1 MKKVL
6 IIAVTIVAVIVLGN
20 VLLASAQG
28 GNPPW
33 RPNGTCPLGYT
44 CPYTGTAPYGVPGGM
59 MGGRG
64 MTLAPGLRSGASAG
78 VGGYGAYTSTI
89 PYGVPGVPSGMMGMH
104 NFMMG
109 ANGMH
114 EQVWTAV
121 AKKLG
126 LTYAEL
132 NTALQNGQTVAQLAQ
147 AKGVSLSD
155 LKTAALDAMKASFAE
170 LVRQGVM
177 TQQQADGML
186 DRMDDMPMFNFDQG
200 FGPGMMSG
208 RGMMNG
214 RGSGGMMRGWQQPS
228 GPQG

>member
-6 IIAVTIVAVIVLGN
+6 IIAVTIVAVIALGN
-20 VLLASAQG
+20 VLLAAAQG

-33 RPNGTCPLGYT
+33 QPNGTCRTGYT
-44 CPYTGTAPYGVPGGM
+44 CPYSGTTPYGVPGGM
-59 MGGRG
+59 MNGRG
-64 MTLAPGLRSGASAG
+64 MM
-78 VGGYGAYTSTI
+78 GGYGTYTNTI
-89 PYGVPGVPSGMMGMH
+89 PGGMMGPY
-104 NFMMG
+104 NSMMG

-126 LTYAEL
+126 MTYAEL

-155 LKTAALDAMKASFAE
+155 LKTAALDAMKASFAD
-170 LVRQGVM
+170 LVKQGTM
-177 TQQQADGML
+177 TQEQADWML
-186 DRMDDMPMFNFDQG
+186 DHMDDMPMFNFDQG
-200 FGPGMMSG
+200 FGPGMMGG

-214 RGSGGMMRGWQQPS
+214 RGPGGMMGRGMMQNWQRPA